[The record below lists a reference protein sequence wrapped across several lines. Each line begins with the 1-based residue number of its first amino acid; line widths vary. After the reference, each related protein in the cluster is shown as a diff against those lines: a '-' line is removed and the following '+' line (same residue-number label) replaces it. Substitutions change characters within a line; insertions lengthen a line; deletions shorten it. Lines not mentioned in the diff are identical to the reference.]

1 MRYSTTRR
9 HTSHW
14 ARPGQDQRPADRRR
28 PRAFAVAAALA
39 IVAVAAVAPAQT
51 RVEFHMLPAVST
63 GPLDPTWSPDG
74 RWIAFSMRGD
84 IWKVPSEGGEAIAL
98 TAGPWYHFEPAWSHD
113 GTRIALT
120 YEIDG
125 DLEIGIVDANGG
137 PVQRITDSPGYDLQ
151 PSWSADDRILFF
163 ASRRRGN
170 FDLFM
175 AWPMTP
181 RNLRTGAFRDGRH
194 HGEGGNQYQPAISP
208 DGSSMVFV
216 APVAGTSGSGGIW
229 TKPTW
234 DGRGPLEE
242 DVPARLVHAEE
253 TSYRAEPAWSADGAS
268 IFYSSDAAGSND
280 IAVVPAAGGNP
291 VRLTEAPSD
300 EFGVAVSPDGSRIA
314 FVSNHAGPTR
324 LYTMPAAGGPRSAWR
339 EVEITARSSRVET
352 GTLRGR
358 VIGEDGAPMPAR
370 IMVRASD
377 DRAYTEDG
385 GFHRMMWVNKV
396 HYAHTDGDFEIEV
409 PAGPVTVDA
418 MRGFEYAPVTAA
430 TEVPAGGTGEMT
442 LELRRFAGTEGV
454 VERGWYASDMHV
466 HDLHEGRFGLTQE
479 KFFRQLEADDVRVA
493 NALIHMDGTK
503 LMGRW
508 DDLTG
513 EPYRL
518 STDDRIL
525 YYTQEFRGS
534 YGHVALLGLQRF
546 IMPLIGGAR
555 GTPYGPDVL
564 KLRHIDAAHEQ
575 GGIAG
580 FVHPYNGPTDTP
592 ERAAGADI
600 PVHVALGRGDFFD
613 VVSIASRE
621 MESAAIYYRLLNC
634 GFRIAAT
641 GGTDNFS
648 DVWLDPSGGT
658 ARAYVHVNGAPPLT
672 FGAWLDAVRAGRTF
686 GTSGPLV
693 FLSVRDPRD
702 PSQREGWREPGAEIA
717 LAEGDPTAFD
727 VRVEVS
733 SIAPLTAIEIVA
745 NGEVVQRWEVTGTG
759 QLADPQVGADGQQ
772 VNAYEWSLTASVDLP
787 RGGWITARAIGPPSK
802 YVGDAFPFAQTSP
815 VYVVRDG
822 VPYTS
827 ADDARFF
834 LETIDILWGRVA
846 RRAAWNTAAEEQ
858 AYRQGIE
865 EARAVYQRIID
876 AASGR

>member
-1 MRYSTTRR
+1 
-9 HTSHW
+9 
-14 ARPGQDQRPADRRR
+14 
-28 PRAFAVAAALA
+28 
-39 IVAVAAVAPAQT
+39 
-51 RVEFHMLPAVST
+51 
-63 GPLDPTWSPDG
+63 
-74 RWIAFSMRGD
+74 
-84 IWKVPSEGGEAIAL
+84 
-98 TAGPWYHFEPAWSHD
+98 
-113 GTRIALT
+113 
-120 YEIDG
+120 
-125 DLEIGIVDANGG
+125 
-137 PVQRITDSPGYDLQ
+137 
-151 PSWSADDRILFF
+151 
-163 ASRRRGN
+163 
-170 FDLFM
+170 
-175 AWPMTP
+175 
-181 RNLRTGAFRDGRH
+181 
-194 HGEGGNQYQPAISP
+194 
-208 DGSSMVFV
+208 
-216 APVAGTSGSGGIW
+216 
-229 TKPTW
+229 
-234 DGRGPLEE
+234 
-242 DVPARLVHAEE
+242 
-253 TSYRAEPAWSADGAS
+253 
-268 IFYSSDAAGSND
+268 
-280 IAVVPAAGGNP
+280 
-291 VRLTEAPSD
+291 
-300 EFGVAVSPDGSRIA
+300 
-314 FVSNHAGPTR
+314 
-324 LYTMPAAGGPRSAWR
+324 
-339 EVEITARSSRVET
+339 
-352 GTLRGR
+352 
-358 VIGEDGAPMPAR
+358 
-370 IMVRASD
+370 
-377 DRAYTEDG
+377 
-385 GFHRMMWVNKV
+385 
-396 HYAHTDGDFEIEV
+396 
-409 PAGPVTVDA
+409 
-418 MRGFEYAPVTAA
+418 
-430 TEVPAGGTGEMT
+430 
-442 LELRRFAGTEGV
+442 
-454 VERGWYASDMHV
+454 
-466 HDLHEGRFGLTQE
+466 
-479 KFFRQLEADDVRVA
+479 
-493 NALIHMDGTK
+493 MDGTK